1 VYGSFPRDAGVGQG
15 WAGSQAAIN
24 RTSMTERVVITGASS
39 GIGAALARVYAKR
52 GAILGLIARRQAEL
66 DALASE
72 LGGTVATYGNDVRD
86 GPALAASARDFVAR
100 FGTPD
105 VVIANAGVS
114 AGNLTHLDD
123 DIETCQW
130 ILDVNVMGIV
140 KTFQPYLGGML
151 EARRGTLVGIASVA
165 GIRGLPGAGAYSASK
180 AAAIAY
186 LESLRVEL
194 RGSGVSVVTIA
205 PGYVA
210 TNMTAKNPYRMPF
223 LLPADEA
230 ARRFVRAIDARV
242 AYTVIPWPMAIVA
255 KLLGVLPR
263 PLFDHVFAKAKRKPR
278 RSES

>member
-1 VYGSFPRDAGVGQG
+1 MQGSFLRDAVAKEG
-15 WAGSQAAIN
+15 WDGGRSAAA
-24 RTSMTERVVITGASS
+24 MTERVVITGASS

-52 GAILGLIARRQAEL
+52 GATLGLIARRQTEL
-66 DALASE
+66 DALAGE
-72 LGGTVATYGNDVRD
+72 LGGTVATYAVDVRN
-86 GPALAASARDFVAR
+86 GPVLARTARDFVGR
-100 FGTPD
+100 FGVPD

-130 ILDVNVMGIV
+130 IFDVNVMGMV
-140 KTFQPYLGGML
+140 KTFQPYLSAML

-180 AAAIAY
+180 AAATTY

-205 PGYVA
+205 PGYIA
-210 TNMTAKNPYRMPF
+210 TAMTAKNPYRMPF

-230 ARRFVRAIDARV
+230 ALRFVKAIDARV
-242 AYTVIPWPMAIVA
+242 AYTVIPWQMAIVA
-255 KLLGVLPR
+255 KLLRILPR
-263 PLFDHVFAKAKRKPR
+263 PLFDRAFASAKRKPR
-278 RSES
+278 RSEP